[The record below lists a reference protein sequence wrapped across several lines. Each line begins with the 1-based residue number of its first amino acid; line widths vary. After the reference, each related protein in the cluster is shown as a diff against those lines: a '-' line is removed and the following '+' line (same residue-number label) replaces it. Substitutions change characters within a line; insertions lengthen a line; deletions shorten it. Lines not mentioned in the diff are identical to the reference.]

1 MSIAKFATAIA
12 IVGASP
18 TAGLTAG
25 LVASAA
31 TMPQKGGAIEVFVT
45 PSETANGGGT
55 ILIVGAIADHGR
67 TSKAKAKGIGTATMT
82 KGTLDLDLS
91 KLNAAANNA
100 SPSMMNNTTCSF
112 AFRSSAPVTIV
123 SGTGAYAGA
132 HGTVLIHE
140 VFSLILPRLANGKC
154 NEANSAVPVAQY
166 GSVEG
171 SGTISF

>member
-12 IVGASP
+12 IVGSS
-18 TAGLTAG
+18 LTAG
-25 LVASAA
+25 LVASA
-31 TMPQKGGAIEVFVT
+31 TTTPLKGGAIEVFVT
-45 PSETANGGGT
+45 PSETGNGGGT
-55 ILIVGAIADHGR
+55 ILIVGAIADHGS
-67 TSKAKAKGIGTATMT
+67 TSKTTAKGIGTATMT
-82 KGTLDLDLS
+82 KGTLMLDLS
-91 KLNAAANNA
+91 KLNTASNNA

-112 AFRSSAPVTIV
+112 VFSDSAPVTIV
-123 SGTGAYAGA
+123 SGTGAYVGA

-171 SGTISF
+171 SGTIAF

>member
-1 MSIAKFATAIA
+1 MSISKFASAIA
-12 IVGASP
+12 IVGGS
-18 TAGLTAG
+18 LTAG

-31 TMPQKGGAIEVFVT
+31 TVPLKGGAIEVFVT
-45 PSETANGGGT
+45 PSETGTGHGT
-55 ILIVGAIADHGR
+55 ILIVGAIADHGS
-67 TSKAKAKGIGTATMT
+67 TNNAKATGIGTAAMT
-82 KGTLDLDLS
+82 KGTLKLDLS
-91 KLNAAANNA
+91 KLNTAANNA

-123 SGTGAYAGA
+123 SGTGAYVGA

-171 SGTISF
+171 SGTIAF